1 MIVQDNTTGGDR
13 TRTGPGQD
21 RMAQY
26 STGQDGVGLHRIK
39 EEKKKQ
45 RYTIFQTKKIIF
57 YRIEYS
63 YCTKIDFD
71 LRM

>member
-26 STGQDGVGLHRIK
+26 STGWYRIVQDQRR
-39 EEKKKQ
+39 EEKAKQ
-45 RYTIFQTKKIIF
+45 YNLPNKENNILQN
-57 YRIEYS
+57 
-63 YCTKIDFD
+63 
-71 LRM
+71 